1 VQSAPIGQLAQ
12 KNHAK
17 TVFGA
22 LSIFLTLGILFLTLW
37 PFNPFPHNK
46 VRWLTGSDGIQFEW
60 AGVVLSPRPVAQGR
74 DATLSGPS
82 SLEIWLKPSETQY
95 VYTVLDFSEPGNPF
109 RFRLRQYHEGLI
121 VSRDWRDPDGRMK
134 RVKIDLD
141 ASLQR
146 GKLTLVTLS
155 SADRG
160 TSLYLDGKLKQTY
173 PNFRFTAGDLSGQIV
188 LGTAPVDSEPWAGEI
203 HGLAIY
209 GKELTPGEVLAHY
222 QNWTQANSSA
232 TSDLADGMAR
242 YPFSERT
249 GHEIRNQVGNGTSLE
264 IPRSFQVPQKAF
276 LRLPWNEF
284 EWSRTYFADVLRNI
298 AGFVPFGFV
307 VCAYLSLTRHRHRVV
322 LLTILA
328 GGTLSLCIEVLQ
340 AYIPER
346 VSGTT
351 DIVTNTL
358 GAALGVI
365 LVRSTPIGKILRRGT
380 AATDLTIS
388 ETSTSQ
394 PAE

>member
-1 VQSAPIGQLAQ
+1 
-12 KNHAK
+12 
-17 TVFGA
+17 
-22 LSIFLTLGILFLTLW
+22 
-37 PFNPFPHNK
+37 
-46 VRWLTGSDGIQFEW
+46 
-60 AGVVLSPRPVAQGR
+60 
-74 DATLSGPS
+74 
-82 SLEIWLKPSETQY
+82 

-141 ASLQR
+141 DGLQR
-146 GKLTLVTLS
+146 GKLTLVTLT

-173 PNFRFTAGDLSGQIV
+173 PNFRFTAGDTSGQIV

-203 HGLAIY
+203 HGLAIC

-232 TSDLADGMAR
+232 TSDLADSIAR
-242 YPFSERT
+242 YPFNERT
-249 GHEIRNQVGNGTSLE
+249 GHEIHNQVGSGPSLE

-284 EWSRTYFADVLRNI
+284 DWSRTYFADALRNI

-307 VCAYLSLTRHRHRVV
+307 VCAYLGLARLRHRAA

-340 AYIPER
+340 GYIPQR

-358 GAALGVI
+358 GTALGVI
-365 LVRSTPIGKILRRGT
+365 LVRSMPVRRFLEKNGLLPSVVHSSLS
-380 AATDLTIS
+380 AD
-388 ETSTSQ
+388 
-394 PAE
+394 